1 MEANSEVIV
10 YMFQCQGDFSLC
22 GMWNE
27 LWLQTES
34 VYRSLSQPGTA
45 LHNITSEISPSE
57 KEIMRVLMIS
67 FQFLHA
73 RDARIQTLRIFC
85 GL

>member
-10 YMFQCQGDFSLC
+10 HVTCSSVREISLSLSLC

-45 LHNITSEISPSE
+45 LHNNKWDLTIWERNNASVNDFISVFAC
-57 KEIMRVLMIS
+57 KR
-67 FQFLHA
+67 
-73 RDARIQTLRIFC
+73 C
-85 GL
+85 